1 MAKKSSTAPGGL
13 KNPLDGL
20 NKAQV
25 KQLGR
30 AVQRVADLNAQLDK
44 AKRTIADSRFVVKK
58 DFSAR
63 ESARAIQSARS
74 SEKVREKSEA
84 ALAKLADQFKDKPQL
99 KSSLAIYQAL
109 EKAAGQNDPAARSLL
124 DEVKADLTIAAASVK
139 RERKGETVAEADA
152 PASTLDKLMNGIAA
166 AVASKKGP
174 KVGELT
180 EHARGQ
186 VEDALEGQKKRREPN
201 EFQEPARPAL
211 PYPASLLAKF
221 TVRGDEVVS
230 KRTEEVAFVDGGR
243 ELRAKGDVGKEII
256 DAMLDT
262 AASRGWS
269 PIKLFGTN
277 AFKAA
282 AWMEAAS
289 RGLDTQGYK
298 PSPEEQAVAA
308 HNRALN
314 GVDNRIAGEPLKE
327 KQPNQPVRGEEGPKK
342 ADAQLAGKILDHGES
357 KYNFDEAENP
367 SYFVKLATAG
377 GEKTVW
383 GADLQ
388 RALREAGAVTGNQV
402 KLENLGRDAVAVVG
416 ALRNEKNEVVGRG
429 PIDTHRNTWKVALV
443 QEVTKT
449 LTHGQKLAKA
459 FEEATTTREQT
470 KAAKQFPE
478 LAGAFAAV
486 KVFEKNL
493 NVTAMPKTEAR
504 DFSEQVRGLIAER
517 LASGKSIPS
526 VEVRDQE
533 KQRERSDDREQ

>member
-1 MAKKSSTAPGGL
+1 MAKKSTATSGGL

-20 NKAQV
+20 NKTQV

-30 AVQRVADLNAQLDK
+30 AIQRVADLNAQLDK
-44 AKRTIADSRFVVKK
+44 AKKTIADSRFVVKK

-63 ESARAIQSARS
+63 ESARAIQSARA
-74 SEKVREKSEA
+74 SEKVMEKSEA
-84 ALAKLADQFKDKPQL
+84 ALAKLADQFKDNPQL
-99 KSSLAIYQAL
+99 KSSLAIYQTL
-109 EKAAGQNDPAARSLL
+109 EKAAGKNDPAARSML
-124 DEVKADLTIAAASVK
+124 DEVKADLTIASAPVK
-139 RERKGETVAEADA
+139 RDRKVEPVVEVDA
-152 PASTLDKLMNGIAA
+152 PVSTLDKLINGISA
-166 AVASKKGP
+166 AVASKKAP

-186 VEDALEGQKKRREPN
+186 VEDAVSEQKKRREPN
-201 EFQEPARPAL
+201 EFQEPAREAL
-211 PYPASLLAKF
+211 PYPASLLARY

-327 KQPNQPVRGEEGPKK
+327 NQPNKPIRGEEGTKK
-342 ADAQLAGKILDHGES
+342 ADAQLAGKILDHGEA

-388 RALREAGAVTGNQV
+388 RALREAGAATGSQV

-443 QEVTKT
+443 QEVAKT

-493 NVTAMPKTEAR
+493 NVAAMPKAEAS

-517 LASGKSIPS
+517 LAAGKSIPS